1 MRKIWKYVLE
11 MKAAIQEIMMPKGA
25 RILHFDN
32 QRREPCI
39 WVEVDDTAFL
49 EIKEVREFT
58 IAGTGHPIP
67 IPAERLIYI
76 GTALF
81 DNGEFV
87 WHLYE
92 VGPRKE
98 ARKR

>member
-1 MRKIWKYVLE
+1 MKLIWKYVLE

-39 WVEVDDTAFL
+39 WVEVDDGAL
-49 EIKEVREFT
+49 LDKEAREFT

-67 IPAERLIYI
+67 IPEERLIFI

-81 DNGEFV
+81 DHG
-87 WHLYE
+87 
-92 VGPRKE
+92 
-98 ARKR
+98 